1 MGEVRTPTAAA
12 RDMYHTHRL
21 IIPLAYIALLDVRRA
36 TGSSNKFPSSRLLL
50 LPYPKW
56 DCQQNRPEQVTM
68 PAPPRGEFNNIT
80 LTRNPD
86 HFFTQREVVPLRKM
100 TTPLTIA
107 QQGGLRSLGGAQT
120 LGGDCKLAQAKTTT
134 SAKKLTDY
142 MKLNVRATIEP
153 CDKYSEPVTSNM
165 AYGWGTRIPQ

>member
-1 MGEVRTPTAAA
+1 MPFSETQNGIVSRI
-12 RDMYHTHRL
+12 D
-21 IIPLAYIALLDVRRA
+21 RA
-36 TGSSNKFPSSRLLL
+36 T
-50 LPYPKW
+50 
-56 DCQQNRPEQVTM
+56 VTM

-86 HFFTQREVVPLRKM
+86 YFFTQREVVPLRKM

>member
-1 MGEVRTPTAAA
+1 
-12 RDMYHTHRL
+12 
-21 IIPLAYIALLDVRRA
+21 
-36 TGSSNKFPSSRLLL
+36 
-50 LPYPKW
+50 
-56 DCQQNRPEQVTM
+56 M

-153 CDKYSEPVTSNM
+153 CDKYSEPVTSIM

>member
-1 MGEVRTPTAAA
+1 
-12 RDMYHTHRL
+12 
-21 IIPLAYIALLDVRRA
+21 
-36 TGSSNKFPSSRLLL
+36 
-50 LPYPKW
+50 
-56 DCQQNRPEQVTM
+56 M

-100 TTPLTIA
+100 TTPLSLQ
-107 QQGGLRSLGGAQT
+107 QQGGLRT
-120 LGGDCKLAQAKTTT
+120 LGGVPDTKLPLAKTTT
-134 SAKKLTDY
+134 SARKLTDY

-165 AYGWGTRIPQ
+165 AYGWGFRIPQ

>member
-1 MGEVRTPTAAA
+1 
-12 RDMYHTHRL
+12 
-21 IIPLAYIALLDVRRA
+21 
-36 TGSSNKFPSSRLLL
+36 
-50 LPYPKW
+50 PKW

-107 QQGGLRSLGGAQT
+107 QQGGLRSLGGAQS

>member
-1 MGEVRTPTAAA
+1 MGLSAESTER
-12 RDMYHTHRL
+12 
-21 IIPLAYIALLDVRRA
+21 
-36 TGSSNKFPSSRLLL
+36 
-50 LPYPKW
+50 
-56 DCQQNRPEQVTM
+56 QVTM

-80 LTRNPD
+80 
-86 HFFTQREVVPLRKM
+86 
-100 TTPLTIA
+100 
-107 QQGGLRSLGGAQT
+107 
-120 LGGDCKLAQAKTTT
+120 QAKTTT